1 MLKRFLQKILGS
13 VQHSKQGRHRYS
25 SSGRKQ
31 HYGHKNSS
39 DQGYGHKNQGHGYY
53 KNKYKSSS

>member
-1 MLKRFLQKILGS
+1 MFKRFLQKVLHAT
-13 VQHSKQGRHRYS
+13 QHSKQGRHRYS

-31 HYGHKNSS
+31 HYGRRNSS
-39 DQGYGHKNQGHGYY
+39 DHGYGHKHQGHGYY

>member
-1 MLKRFLQKILGS
+1 MLKHFFQKLLGS
-13 VQHSKQGRHRYS
+13 VRHSKYGRHRYS

-31 HYGHKNSS
+31 HYGHRNSS
-39 DQGYGHKNQGHGYY
+39 DQGYGHKNHGHGYY